1 MVLIIAMYSVGREIT
16 WLGYSDNT
24 ILPSKNHN
32 SRFNHVFYF
41 KSYLIQEFQEAIV
54 ERVFHSRSMGT
65 SNSNS
70 SSTIG
75 SAREVAKS
83 RIRFMTYEFTKAIFF
98 RFGEVASYL

>member
-32 SRFNHVFYF
+32 SRFNHVSYF
-41 KSYLIQEFQEAIV
+41 NSYLIQEFQEAIV
-54 ERVFHSRSMGT
+54 ERVFHSTSMGT

-75 SAREVAKS
+75 SAREVAK
-83 RIRFMTYEFTKAIFF
+83 FMTYEFTKAIFF
-98 RFGEVASYL
+98 CFGEVASYL